1 MFEGLLTELSK
12 QNAAPLLLQDY
23 NYFINKAINQ
33 YINKRYNIYDTS
45 QQTTDD
51 LRVLKASASLEPVKQ
66 EQKYQSSTAL
76 GQKHTN
82 IANING
88 AAYTVTLPKDY
99 IHLLNCICIYRMD
112 KTFKCY
118 DKGSY
123 VQFAAKKL
131 TSDSWSQVINNY
143 YLRPLPERPYFYI
156 TNINKQNNLPT
167 NEFTEDGGTDQVIV
181 PGNYVEFT
189 VTGDRFTTET
199 ATVSRLTPLDGG
211 NKVMMAAKAIAG
223 EEVQLYTETSA
234 GGKIY
239 FRHGEYDWTLYN
251 NSYGKIMF
259 IKQGDSV
266 PAKYQMSLLTKRTE
280 HSLEYPRETT
290 LDLSS
295 LGASADVSIV
305 EKPAYLRHANQTD
318 VEMEIRY
325 GKDDS
330 VFKLVE
336 VLVDYIK
343 APQYIRLTQE
353 QVDLTEDTSQI
364 LEFPDYV
371 CQEILNELVTI
382 VMENVGDQRLQT
394 HVAVSQSI
402 AQPTQQQQQTT

>member
-33 YINKRYNIYDTS
+33 YINKRYNIYDVS

-51 LRVLKASASLEPVKQ
+51 LRVLKASASLEPIKSA
-66 EQKYQSSTAL
+66 QKYQSSTSL

-88 AAYTVTLPKDY
+88 AAYTVILPKDY
-99 IHLLNCICIYRMD
+99 VHLLNCICIYRMD

-131 TSDSWSQVINNY
+131 TADSWSQVINNY

-156 TNINKQNNLPT
+156 TNINKQNTLPT
-167 NEFTEDGGTDQVIV
+167 NEFTEDGGTDQVLAE
-181 PGNYVEFT
+181 GGYVQLD
-189 VTGDRFTTET
+189 VTGDRFTNTV
-199 ATVSRLTPLDGG
+199 ATDSLLTPLGSG
-211 NKVMMAAKAIAG
+211 NKVMEAAKLIAG
-223 EEVQLYTETSA
+223 EEVQLHTETAS

-239 FRHGEYDWTLYN
+239 FNYDGATYTLYN
-251 NSYGKIMF
+251 KISGD
-259 IKQGDSV
+259 IKFVKNGDTV
-266 PAKYQMSLLTKRTE
+266 PVKYQMSLLTRKFEYDT
-280 HSLEYPRETT
+280 EYPRETT
-290 LDLSS
+290 LDLSN
-295 LGASADVSIV
+295 LGKSVNVSVV

-318 VEMEIRY
+318 VQMEIRY

-402 AQPTQQQQQTT
+402 AQPAQQQQQTT

>member
-66 EQKYQSSTAL
+66 EQKYKSSTTL

-189 VTGDRFTTET
+189 ITGDRFTTEV

-211 NKVMMAAKAIAG
+211 NKVMMAAKKIAG
-223 EEVQLYTETSA
+223 EEVQLYTETSS

-239 FRHGEYDWTLYN
+239 FNYDGADWTLYN
-251 NSYGKIMF
+251 NSYGD
-259 IKQGDSV
+259 IKFVKNGDRV

-280 HSLEYPRETT
+280 YSLEYPRETT

-402 AQPTQQQQQTT
+402 AQPAQQQQQTT